1 MALQDILKNVSDRME
16 GSADVKRVYGEPLDV
31 EGRTIIPV
39 AKVRYGFG
47 GGFGEGKGSEDAGQ
61 GGGGGGGVEV
71 TAIGIL
77 EITPEG
83 TRYTSF
89 EDRSRL
95 IRVGAMLGLIAMF
108 ILGRM
113 LLRNKSQQ
121 N

>member
-1 MALQDILKNVSDRME
+1 MALQDILKGISDRLE
-16 GSADVKRVYGEPLDV
+16 GSADIARVYGEPIVTD
-31 EGRTIIPV
+31 GRTIIPV

-47 GGFGEGKGSEDAGQ
+47 GGFGEGKGDEDSGQ

-71 TAIGIL
+71 TAVGAL

-83 TRYTSF
+83 TRYISF

-95 IRVGAMLGLIAMF
+95 IKAGFALGLIGMF

-113 LLRNKSQQ
+113 LLRKRRNT
-121 N
+121 